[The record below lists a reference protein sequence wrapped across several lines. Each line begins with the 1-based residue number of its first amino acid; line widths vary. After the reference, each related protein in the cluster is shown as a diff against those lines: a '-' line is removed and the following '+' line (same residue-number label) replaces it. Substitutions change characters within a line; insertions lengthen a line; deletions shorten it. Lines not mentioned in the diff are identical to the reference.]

1 MSQETLRMS
10 RKERQKEAVMIRV
23 VAGELLLKEA
33 AWQMGVSTRQAVRI
47 KARFTNQGASGL
59 VHQNRGMPS
68 NRRLDE
74 EVKQKALR
82 AYGERYDGFGPTLAA
97 EKLLQYE
104 GIEVNRE
111 TLRRWLIGDNQ
122 WRVGRKER
130 IHRQKRPRRQR
141 FGEMLQIDGSEH
153 AWLGE
158 RGPRTT
164 LMVLVDDAT
173 GRIMLHMAEQE
184 TTRDAL
190 WLLRK
195 WVKRHGV
202 PGSLYADRRS
212 VYFTQ
217 AFLHE
222 RARRTDPAVFTDFM
236 KAADRLNIEMIPAYS
251 PQAKGRVERA
261 NGTLQDRLV
270 KELYLLGISTIDEAN
285 AMLDAFADD
294 LNRRHAR
301 PPACEAD
308 AHRIAPKGKDHWDY
322 CFCTEQSRVVQKDNT
337 VVFQTGQ
344 WQILAQDGAP
354 SPGARAILRRPLG
367 GRAYWVWQERRLRTQ
382 LLIPPGPK
390 HRPQHAPGPKRG
402 PAPAPPGFSA

>member
-10 RKERQKEAVMIRV
+10 RKEREREALMIRV

-33 AWQMGVSTRQAVRI
+33 AWLMGVSTRQAVRI
-47 KARFTNQGASGL
+47 KARFISQGASGL
-59 VHQNRGMPS
+59 VHQNRGMLS

-74 EVKQKALR
+74 KHRQEVLR
-82 AYGERYDGFGPTLAA
+82 AYAKRYDGFGPTLAV
-97 EKLLQYE
+97 EKLLEYE
-104 GIEVNRE
+104 GLKVNRE

-130 IHRQKRPRRQR
+130 VHRMKRPRRER
-141 FGEMLQIDGSEH
+141 FGELLQIDGSEH
-153 AWLGE
+153 PWFEE

-202 PGSLYADRRS
+202 PASLYADRRS
-212 VYFTQ
+212 IYFTQ
-217 AFLHE
+217 AFVLE
-222 RARRTDPAVFTDFM
+222 PARRTDPAVFTEFM

-270 KELYLLGISTIDEAN
+270 KELGLRGISTIDEAN

-294 LNRRHAR
+294 LNRRFAR
-301 PPACEAD
+301 PPAREAD
-308 AHRIAPKGKDHWDY
+308 AHRLAPKGKDHWDY
-322 CFCTEQSRVVQKDNT
+322 CFCTEESRVVQKDNT
-337 VVFQTGQ
+337 VVFRTGQ
-344 WQILAQDGAP
+344 WQILEQNGAP
-354 SPGARAILRRPLG
+354 PPGARATMRHPLG
-367 GRAYWVWQERRLRTQ
+367 GRAYWVWQERRLRTR
-382 LLIPPGPK
+382 LLIPPGPDR
-390 HRPQHAPGPKRG
+390 RPPHASGPKRG